1 MADAGRSFWKGHLRL
16 SLVTIPIRM
25 VTATRADQKIAFHQI
40 DRKSKQRIRYMK
52 TVPGKGEVK
61 AEDIAMGY
69 EVDDGQY
76 ILLEDEEIDA
86 LKLKSRQTIELVQF
100 VSASRIDPMYF
111 DRPYLILPD
120 GDVAEEGYR
129 VIRDALAADGLA
141 AIGQLTLRGKEHL
154 VAVKPAGKG
163 LCLETLHY
171 AAEIKN
177 IDTVFEDIGDEKLR
191 PDLIEMARE
200 LITKKTSEFEPTRY
214 KNHYAEALRALVDE
228 KIKTGKVV
236 SVDDDKDESAST
248 VVDFMEALKRSV
260 AQSGKQAAAPTPR
273 AAEKK
278 SESGSATKAA
288 KSARRPS
295 GAPAKTHGKEPGKGH
310 GKATGSERKK
320 AS

>member
-16 SLVTIPIRM
+16 SLVTIPVRM

-40 DRKSKQRIRYMK
+40 DRKSRQRIRYLK

-69 EVDDGQY
+69 EIDDGEY
-76 ILLEDEEIDA
+76 VLLEDEEIDA

-100 VSASRIDPMYF
+100 VSAARIDPMYF

-120 GDVAEEGYR
+120 GEVAEEGYR

-163 LCLETLHY
+163 LSLETLHY

-177 IDTVFEDIGDEKLR
+177 IDTVFEGIGAEPLR

-200 LITKKTSEFEPTRY
+200 LITKKTSEFDPSRY

-236 SVDDDKDESAST
+236 SVDDDKDERAST

-260 AQSGKQAAAPTPR
+260 AATSQRSGTPN
-273 AAEKK
+273 EKP
-278 SESGSATKAA
+278 SNSSAKAA
-288 KSARRPS
+288 KSGSAGRAKPRPKSSARAA
-295 GAPAKTHGKEPGKGH
+295 GPAG
-310 GKATGSERKK
+310 KK
-320 AS
+320 AG